1 MEEAFGWTALCMF
14 NYMVRVARQAR
25 ACSRSPARPLQTPL
39 SGFVGEPLNTT
50 HVVKVTEAHDMHTLL
65 FSFLDELLFLF
76 STEFFVV
83 REMHLCKID
92 RSDWTIKVT
101 WCVPAGGELLIRRLG
116 GGYMRGSHHTHS
128 LGSRFVPGKSE
139 QGTEVKVSSQGALV

>member
-1 MEEAFGWTALCMF
+1 M
-14 NYMVRVARQAR
+14 
-25 ACSRSPARPLQTPL
+25 
-39 SGFVGEPLNTT
+39 GEPLNTT
-50 HVVKVTEAHDMHTLL
+50 HVVRVTEAHDMHTLL

-101 WCVPAGGELLIRRLG
+101 WCAPGASSFWRACLHCIAHCL
-116 GGYMRGSHHTHS
+116 HS

-139 QGTEVKVSSQGALV
+139 QGTEVKVCSTQGWLPTQTRLHS